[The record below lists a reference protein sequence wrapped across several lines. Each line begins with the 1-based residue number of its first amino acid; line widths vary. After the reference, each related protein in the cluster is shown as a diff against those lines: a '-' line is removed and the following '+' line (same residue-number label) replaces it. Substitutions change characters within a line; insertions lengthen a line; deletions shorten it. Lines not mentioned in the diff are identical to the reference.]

1 MGRGALATIG
11 TVLAL
16 LAGLHGRP
24 DDAAT
29 VGPVLAGLASV
40 PRPPPHTTV
49 VAATP
54 TVARDDLTLAAAIAP
69 APAPDDR
76 CRGGAVIYHGD
87 TSRPRIALSFDDG
100 PSPTVTPGVLEVL
113 REHGVRATFF
123 VLGDP
128 ADRYPDTLRAI
139 VAAGHEL
146 GNHGWSH
153 TSFRSLFPSQIEAE
167 LDRTAD
173 RIEALGGARPRLVRP
188 PFGRFPESSVA
199 LAARRGEDFVLWS
212 VDGGDT
218 ERSADAGR
226 SALDIA
232 NEVVRSAEPGAIVLL
247 HDRNPTTLR
256 ALPLILGGLDRRGL
270 EVVPVSELLD
280 LTCAR

>member
-1 MGRGALATIG
+1 MGLGRGALAAIG

-16 LAGLHGRP
+16 LAGLHGRA
-24 DDAAT
+24 DDAAI
-29 VGPVLAGLASV
+29 VDPVLAGLAAV
-40 PRPPPHTTV
+40 PHPTPPTTAA
-49 VAATP
+49 AATP

-76 CRGGAVIYHGD
+76 CRGGAVLYRGD
-87 TSRPRIALSFDDG
+87 TSRPRVALTFDDG

-123 VLGDP
+123 VLGEP
-128 ADRYPDTLRAI
+128 AERYPDTLRAI
-139 VAAGHEL
+139 VEAGHEL

-153 TSFRSLFPSQIEAE
+153 TSFRSLFPSQIDGE

-173 RIEALGGARPRLVRP
+173 RIEAVGGARPRLVRP

-218 ERSADAGR
+218 ERSAGR
-226 SALDIA
+226 PALDIA
-232 NEVVRSAEPGAIVLL
+232 NAVVRGAEPGAIVLL

-256 ALPLILGGLDRRGL
+256 ALPLILGGLDRKGL
-270 EVVPVSELLD
+270 QVVPVSELLD
-280 LTCAR
+280 LDCPR

>member
-1 MGRGALATIG
+1 MGLGRGALAAIG
-11 TVLAL
+11 IVLAL
-16 LAGLHGRP
+16 LAGLRGRS
-24 DDAAT
+24 DAAAP
-29 VGPVLAGLASV
+29 VAPVLTGLAAV
-40 PRPPPHTTV
+40 PPPTPRD
-49 VAATP
+49 AA
-54 TVARDDLTLAAAIAP
+54 VARDPTLAATIAP
-69 APAPDDR
+69 APERDDR
-76 CRGGAVIYHGD
+76 CRGGAVIYRASA
-87 TSRPRIALSFDDG
+87 SRPRIALSFDDG
-100 PSPTVTPGVLEVL
+100 PSPTVTPGVLDVL

-153 TSFRSLFPSQIEAE
+153 TSFRSLFPSQIEGE

-173 RIEALGGARPRLVRP
+173 RIEAAGGARPRLVRP